1 MSLNSLVHPPIS
13 KFNYLVFLTFFHHVI
28 TVACVSCVVT
38 ETRSAA
44 ADAGRR
50 FRLASSSSA
59 WSPAEPARVVVVS
72 RSGVADKDDNVV
84 GLAAAVVVD
93 ERPDSCDMVVRVE

>member
-1 MSLNSLVHPPIS
+1 M
-13 KFNYLVFLTFFHHVI
+13 
-28 TVACVSCVVT
+28 VT